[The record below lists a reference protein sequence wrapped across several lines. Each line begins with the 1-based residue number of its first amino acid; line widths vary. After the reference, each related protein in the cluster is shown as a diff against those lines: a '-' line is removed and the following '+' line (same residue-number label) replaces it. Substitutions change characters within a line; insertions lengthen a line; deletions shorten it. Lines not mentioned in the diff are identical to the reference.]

1 MQKQFWVWL
10 LMGQCPLWKPPK
22 STCFFSSIILYKNSY
37 LVNIISLSLSNFP
50 LTFMMTGLN
59 VVIIFWL
66 FHGKACD
73 ECVEFRHWDS
83 EHDTGTKQLYTAKGH
98 SQGIERN
105 NRGRGR
111 RREAGGKWRR
121 GSKGQGLDLNR
132 DYFGIYHSKEMEQK
146 KQHHQQQTQKSIVDV
161 KIRHQFIFTCSIF
174 HLKGV

>member
-1 MQKQFWVWL
+1 
-10 LMGQCPLWKPPK
+10 
-22 STCFFSSIILYKNSY
+22 
-37 LVNIISLSLSNFP
+37 
-50 LTFMMTGLN
+50 MTGLN

-105 NRGRGR
+105 NRGRGS

-146 KQHHQQQTQKSIVDV
+146 KNIINSKHKKSIVDV
-161 KIRHQFIFTCSIF
+161 KVRHQFIFTCSIF
-174 HLKGV
+174 SSERCLNHVQLLKNTLGPLMTPDISFPTLPLSHFPLSASEAVCWFL